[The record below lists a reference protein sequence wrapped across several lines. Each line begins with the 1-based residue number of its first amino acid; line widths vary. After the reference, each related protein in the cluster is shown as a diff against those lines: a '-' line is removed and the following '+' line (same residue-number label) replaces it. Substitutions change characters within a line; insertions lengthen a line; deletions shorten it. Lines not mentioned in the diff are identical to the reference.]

1 MCLYQLYGAINMT
14 QRITNADLEQML
26 NIINKDMPNGYYLVV
41 GQRYGYKAVDLM
53 QGDSTSVIKT
63 MISGVRSG
71 EVFMWLNAYHYGM
84 LMASGRY

>member
-1 MCLYQLYGAINMT
+1 MA

-26 NIINKDMPNGYYLVV
+26 NIINNDMPDGYHLTV

-53 QGDSTSVIKT
+53 RGDSTGVVKT
-63 MISGVRSG
+63 MISGVQSG
-71 EVFMWLNAYHYGM
+71 EVFMWLNAYHKGM

>member
-1 MCLYQLYGAINMT
+1 MT
-14 QRITNADLEQML
+14 RRITIDDLDQVL
-26 NIINKDMPNGYYLVV
+26 NIINKDMPSGYYLVL

-53 QGDSTSVIKT
+53 QGDSSGIVKT

-71 EVFMWLNAYHYGM
+71 EVYDWLNAYHEGM